1 MVASQSKAKTI
12 ILAPCGSGLTEPKG
26 KPRSKDS
33 TIEEEQNGR
42 ALIAPVRK
50 DRDKFRE
57 RTVLEKDSSVK
68 DQSSKLTTYESENLK
83 TEVSGV
89 MELIDSFRC
98 SDYPV
103 QDEDITKALQLTRSC
118 TILEVRDE
126 SGKTALR
133 WAPIQCTHT
142 FVDGNNEVII
152 DVIRELLERGAE
164 VDARDHGL
172 ATPLHWVWYGRI
184 AGENT
189 SALAVVCLLLE
200 YNADADAKS
209 SMGRTPLYQFAARKH
224 EMYC

>member
-1 MVASQSKAKTI
+1 MKTSLRHFSSQEA
-12 ILAPCGSGLTEPKG
+12 AP
-26 KPRSKDS
+26 
-33 TIEEEQNGR
+33 
-42 ALIAPVRK
+42 
-50 DRDKFRE
+50 
-57 RTVLEKDSSVK
+57 
-68 DQSSKLTTYESENLK
+68 
-83 TEVSGV
+83 
-89 MELIDSFRC
+89 
-98 SDYPV
+98 
-103 QDEDITKALQLTRSC
+103 
-118 TILEVRDE
+118 ILEVRDE
-126 SGKTALR
+126 SGKTDLR

-172 ATPLHWVWYGRI
+172 TTPLHWVWYGRI